1 MYEAIIIIWA
11 YAVVS
16 SPLVVLGFYILDKL
30 QGYRD

>member
-1 MYEAIIIIWA
+1 MYEAIVTIWA

-16 SPLVVLGFYILDKL
+16 SPLVVLSFYILDKL